1 MTHSQE
7 TPDQSQKAEPLP
19 ETREPLK
26 EYQRLSEKIQDA
38 IEKGGLKMGDKLPPE
53 RALAETFGV
62 SRNSVR
68 EAIRTLS
75 EQGILKSRHGD
86 GTYICGSDL
95 APLTAALLNA
105 VDTEGK
111 SFDHIME
118 FRLVIEPSIARIATA
133 RHSAEQL
140 HQLKIIVCDQQLK
153 LLHGENDGEL
163 DAQFHT
169 LLAAA
174 TGNPVFVDIVSHLNE
189 LFSHNRADDVRLK
202 RRMEEAIN
210 EHLMII
216 SPDEGAMS
224 RAVYFSNV
232 LGVDMGMFYK
242 RRDYSTIVN
251 GKNPIVAHEF
261 LGDSIEGKDVIII
274 DDMISSGESMLD
286 VARKVKERKANRV
299 FICTTFGLFTE
310 GLSKFD
316 EYYEK
321 GYIEKVVTTDL
332 IYRTPELK
340 SKPYYEAA
348 RMGKYLASILD
359 ILNHD
364 VSVEKVRS
372 TTSKITQLLERQ
384 KNLK

>member
-26 EYQRLSEKIQDA
+26 AYQRLSEKIQDA
-38 IEKGGLKMGDKLPPE
+38 IEKGGLKVGDKLPPE

-189 LFSHNRADDVRLK
+189 LFPTTA
-202 RRMEEAIN
+202 RRCPSEEADGRS
-210 EHLMII
+210 HQ
-216 SPDEGAMS
+216 
-224 RAVYFSNV
+224 RAS
-232 LGVDMGMFYK
+232 
-242 RRDYSTIVN
+242 
-251 GKNPIVAHEF
+251 
-261 LGDSIEGKDVIII
+261 
-274 DDMISSGESMLD
+274 DDH
-286 VARKVKERKANRV
+286 R
-299 FICTTFGLFTE
+299 C
-310 GLSKFD
+310 
-316 EYYEK
+316 
-321 GYIEKVVTTDL
+321 
-332 IYRTPELK
+332 P
-340 SKPYYEAA
+340 
-348 RMGKYLASILD
+348 
-359 ILNHD
+359 
-364 VSVEKVRS
+364 
-372 TTSKITQLLERQ
+372 
-384 KNLK
+384 

>member
-26 EYQRLSEKIQDA
+26 AYQRLSEKIQDA
-38 IEKGGLKMGDKLPPE
+38 IEKGGLKVGDKLPPE

-174 TGNPVFVDIVSHLNE
+174 TGNPVFVDIVS
-189 LFSHNRADDVRLK
+189 RLK

-216 SPDEGAMS
+216 DA
-224 RAVYFSNV
+224 
-232 LGVDMGMFYK
+232 L
-242 RRDYSTIVN
+242 
-251 GKNPIVAHEF
+251 
-261 LGDSIEGKDVIII
+261 
-274 DDMISSGESMLD
+274 
-286 VARKVKERKANRV
+286 ERKDADACSDAMARHLHAV
-299 FICTTFGLFTE
+299 A
-310 GLSKFD
+310 
-316 EYYEK
+316 EK
-321 GYIEKVVTTDL
+321 HF
-332 IYRTPELK
+332 
-340 SKPYYEAA
+340 
-348 RMGKYLASILD
+348 LAQS
-359 ILNHD
+359 
-364 VSVEKVRS
+364 R
-372 TTSKITQLLERQ
+372 ERGSAC
-384 KNLK
+384 

>member
-26 EYQRLSEKIQDA
+26 AYQRLSEKIQDA
-38 IEKGGLKMGDKLPPE
+38 IEKGGLKVGDKLPPE

-216 SPDEGAMS
+216 DA
-224 RAVYFSNV
+224 
-232 LGVDMGMFYK
+232 L
-242 RRDYSTIVN
+242 
-251 GKNPIVAHEF
+251 
-261 LGDSIEGKDVIII
+261 
-274 DDMISSGESMLD
+274 
-286 VARKVKERKANRV
+286 ERKDADACSDAMARHLHAVAGKAFSGAVPGKGERMLTATAAPHPGGPSRLFAHFPLSGFLAIPFPPFFRRRSRNLPPCAMTRAFGPKVLFNAN
-299 FICTTFGLFTE
+299 
-310 GLSKFD
+310 
-316 EYYEK
+316 
-321 GYIEKVVTTDL
+321 
-332 IYRTPELK
+332 
-340 SKPYYEAA
+340 A
-348 RMGKYLASILD
+348 
-359 ILNHD
+359 
-364 VSVEKVRS
+364 
-372 TTSKITQLLERQ
+372 LERDG
-384 KNLK
+384 

>member
-26 EYQRLSEKIQDA
+26 AYQRLSEKIQDA
-38 IEKGGLKMGDKLPPE
+38 IEKGGLKVGDKLPPE

-75 EQGILKSRHGD
+75 EQGILKSRRFFITD
-86 GTYICGSDL
+86 NSSDWKRKEFQNFSVGHNN
-95 APLTAALLNA
+95 LTAALLNA

-189 LFSHNRADDVRLK
+189 LFSLNRADDVRLK

-216 SPDEGAMS
+216 DA
-224 RAVYFSNV
+224 
-232 LGVDMGMFYK
+232 L
-242 RRDYSTIVN
+242 
-251 GKNPIVAHEF
+251 
-261 LGDSIEGKDVIII
+261 
-274 DDMISSGESMLD
+274 
-286 VARKVKERKANRV
+286 ERKDADACSDAMARHLHAV
-299 FICTTFGLFTE
+299 A
-310 GLSKFD
+310 
-316 EYYEK
+316 EK
-321 GYIEKVVTTDL
+321 HF
-332 IYRTPELK
+332 
-340 SKPYYEAA
+340 
-348 RMGKYLASILD
+348 LAQS
-359 ILNHD
+359 
-364 VSVEKVRS
+364 R
-372 TTSKITQLLERQ
+372 ERGSAC
-384 KNLK
+384 

>member
-26 EYQRLSEKIQDA
+26 AYQRLSEKIQDA
-38 IEKGGLKMGDKLPPE
+38 IEKGGLKVGDKLPPE
-53 RALAETFGV
+53 RTLAETFGV

-153 LLHGENDGEL
+153 LLHGENDGDWTPNSIPSWRRRPETRFRRHCQPSER
-163 DAQFHT
+163 A
-169 LLAAA
+169 
-174 TGNPVFVDIVSHLNE
+174 
-189 LFSHNRADDVRLK
+189 LFHNRADDVRLK

-216 SPDEGAMS
+216 DAL
-224 RAVYFSNV
+224 N
-232 LGVDMGMFYK
+232 
-242 RRDYSTIVN
+242 
-251 GKNPIVAHEF
+251 
-261 LGDSIEGKDVIII
+261 
-274 DDMISSGESMLD
+274 
-286 VARKVKERKANRV
+286 
-299 FICTTFGLFTE
+299 
-310 GLSKFD
+310 
-316 EYYEK
+316 
-321 GYIEKVVTTDL
+321 
-332 IYRTPELK
+332 
-340 SKPYYEAA
+340 A
-348 RMGKYLASILD
+348 RMRKPAPTRWRAISMPWRKSIFWRSPGKGGAHVDRHRRARIRRPLPPSSPTSLFPAFLSFPSSRFLRGASAIFP
-359 ILNHD
+359 HA
-364 VSVEKVRS
+364 R
-372 TTSKITQLLERQ
+372 
-384 KNLK
+384 

>member
-1 MTHSQE
+1 
-7 TPDQSQKAEPLP
+7 
-19 ETREPLK
+19 
-26 EYQRLSEKIQDA
+26 
-38 IEKGGLKMGDKLPPE
+38 MGDKLPPE

-216 SPDEGAMS
+216 DALE
-224 RAVYFSNV
+224 R
-232 LGVDMGMFYK
+232 
-242 RRDYSTIVN
+242 
-251 GKNPIVAHEF
+251 
-261 LGDSIEGKDVIII
+261 KDV
-274 DDMISSGESMLD
+274 DACSDAMARHLHA
-286 VARKVKERKANRV
+286 VAEKHFLAQSRERGSA
-299 FICTTFGLFTE
+299 C
-310 GLSKFD
+310 
-316 EYYEK
+316 
-321 GYIEKVVTTDL
+321 
-332 IYRTPELK
+332 
-340 SKPYYEAA
+340 
-348 RMGKYLASILD
+348 
-359 ILNHD
+359 
-364 VSVEKVRS
+364 
-372 TTSKITQLLERQ
+372 
-384 KNLK
+384 

>member
-26 EYQRLSEKIQDA
+26 AYQRLSEKIQDA
-38 IEKGGLKMGDKLPPE
+38 IEKGGLKVGDKLPPE

-68 EAIRTLS
+68 
-75 EQGILKSRHGD
+75 
-86 GTYICGSDL
+86 

-216 SPDEGAMS
+216 DA
-224 RAVYFSNV
+224 
-232 LGVDMGMFYK
+232 L
-242 RRDYSTIVN
+242 
-251 GKNPIVAHEF
+251 
-261 LGDSIEGKDVIII
+261 
-274 DDMISSGESMLD
+274 
-286 VARKVKERKANRV
+286 ERKDADACSDAMARHLHAV
-299 FICTTFGLFTE
+299 A
-310 GLSKFD
+310 
-316 EYYEK
+316 EK
-321 GYIEKVVTTDL
+321 HF
-332 IYRTPELK
+332 
-340 SKPYYEAA
+340 
-348 RMGKYLASILD
+348 LAQS
-359 ILNHD
+359 
-364 VSVEKVRS
+364 R
-372 TTSKITQLLERQ
+372 ERGSAC
-384 KNLK
+384 

>member
-26 EYQRLSEKIQDA
+26 AYQRLSEKIQDA
-38 IEKGGLKMGDKLPPE
+38 IEKGGLKVGDKLPPE

-169 LLAAA
+169 LLASRYSSIWDAA
-174 TGNPVFVDIVSHLNE
+174 VRSLRTSYQSKDFLKKHKSNLCILHPRELLHL
-189 LFSHNRADDVRLK
+189 FPQPRGRCPS
-202 RRMEEAIN
+202 EEADGRS
-210 EHLMII
+210 HQ
-216 SPDEGAMS
+216 
-224 RAVYFSNV
+224 RAS
-232 LGVDMGMFYK
+232 
-242 RRDYSTIVN
+242 
-251 GKNPIVAHEF
+251 
-261 LGDSIEGKDVIII
+261 
-274 DDMISSGESMLD
+274 DDH
-286 VARKVKERKANRV
+286 R
-299 FICTTFGLFTE
+299 C
-310 GLSKFD
+310 
-316 EYYEK
+316 
-321 GYIEKVVTTDL
+321 
-332 IYRTPELK
+332 P
-340 SKPYYEAA
+340 
-348 RMGKYLASILD
+348 
-359 ILNHD
+359 
-364 VSVEKVRS
+364 
-372 TTSKITQLLERQ
+372 
-384 KNLK
+384 